1 MTINKQPLLDI
12 QSGGG
17 YLLKDMAKIL
27 YRNDKIIG
35 EITEWENTQSPP
47 EYRDVLGKTV
57 LVNNGNS
64 KCTFTSPKPLNKR
77 DHLVVISEED
87 NSKLVLNIVKITSG
101 LHVSAIIKEKIARD
115 TGK

>member
-1 MTINKQPLLDI
+1 VTINRQPTLDI
-12 QSGGG
+12 VASDD
-17 YLLKDMAKIL
+17 YLRMDMAKIL
-27 YRNDKIIG
+27 YRNDKIVG

-57 LVNNGNS
+57 LVNSGNN

-101 LHVSAIIKEKIARD
+101 LHVSAIIKEKIARAP
-115 TGK
+115 GK